1 MTCVNMQVK
10 SRKSLI
16 YVHTIQWQLKPGM
29 AISPVP
35 KSKKASTAVMVT
47 VFFVHILYKLEL
59 LYLVKN
65 IYYKE
70 NSLCSANM

>member
-16 YVHTIQWQLKPGM
+16 YVSTIQWQLKPGM

-47 VFFVHILYKLEL
+47 VL
-59 LYLVKN
+59 LCPHTVQTRIAL
-65 IYYKE
+65 
-70 NSLCSANM
+70 SG